1 MWGVKDLLL
10 ILSIQMNLETS
21 TKKTCWFLSVAEV
34 SDILQQ
40 LLAFNCHAKQQVDV
54 WDKVTCSLSAV
65 CIDKRRLVYTRRT
78 STATLGWFFSCKEG
92 LRWQYYPILRPN
104 PQRQLIPG
112 SPSTCVRVWMKRI
125 SGASGGGV
133 NSRWQ
138 GCPRHVCFLGENNAS
153 LRALIKG
160 GEGDLSPR
168 TAGRQ
173 RASHPPLSLRVH
185 TQTHTLQLT
194 GTGHGLNIYQA
205 HANKGLLEKI
215 KINLCLSY
223 MTALF
228 SSLR

>member
-1 MWGVKDLLL
+1 MWGVKELLL
-10 ILSIQMNLETS
+10 ILSIQMNLKTS
-21 TKKTCWFLSVAEV
+21 KKKKKSLPILISRWGERHSSATVGLQLPCKAAGGRLPV
-34 SDILQQ
+34 S
-40 LLAFNCHAKQQVDV
+40 V
-54 WDKVTCSLSAV
+54 WDKVTCSFV
-65 CIDKRRLVYTRRT
+65 CRLHQQEETCLHPANLHRHVRMIPFHAKKGCADNTI
-78 STATLGWFFSCKEG
+78 
-92 LRWQYYPILRPN
+92 QYYDPTPNASWSRGLHLR
-104 PQRQLIPG
+104 
-112 SPSTCVRVWMKRI
+112 VRVWMRRI
-125 SGASGGGV
+125 SGASGGGE

-205 HANKGLLEKI
+205 HANKRPLEE
-215 KINLCLSY
+215 N
-223 MTALF
+223 
-228 SSLR
+228 RD